1 MPPNYIQI
9 MDVTPYKKTRQICK
23 AQVTQWS
30 ESSPAA
36 NTILLQW
43 DFWEIQISKGKGN
56 LVTNRSSFFSELSPI
71 CQNSFQN
78 RGRKSGHSTLIIYP
92 FCIQKEWQL
101 CISYWI
107 SFSGFRTAFDLS
119 ASALYRELIYN
130 QYNLHVIFWD
140 TCFPGDHSPKH
151 DIHFFPGHRI
161 LSVATLKHMF

>member
-43 DFWEIQISKGKGN
+43 DFWEIQISKGKGD
-56 LVTNRSSFFSELSPI
+56 LVTNRSLFFSELSPI

-92 FCIQKEWQL
+92 FCIQKEWQYSAFL
-101 CISYWI
+101 IEFPFLDSELHLTSQLQHYIGSSYTTSTTSMLFFETPAFQEIIALSMIS
-107 SFSGFRTAFDLS
+107 
-119 ASALYRELIYN
+119 
-130 QYNLHVIFWD
+130 IF
-140 TCFPGDHSPKH
+140 FL
-151 DIHFFPGHRI
+151 DIG
-161 LSVATLKHMF
+161 SCQ